1 MIFFFFVT
9 GGEEETFTPIMIQL
23 SFHAI
28 SKVSSCLRPTQTQSG
43 LADSADWPPAHPRHP
58 EEPVGAQTHLRKE
71 RVVEKWF
78 PALLLTFLRFS
89 ASQQKD
95 FPRSSKGLT
104 GGLIL
109 FLPSEPSGKPKEK
122 KKPFEWKQKSQ
133 LPDTREPVRWQALCY
148 RCDIPRTRVVK
159 GPEWV

>member
-1 MIFFFFVT
+1 MGQKKKKLVIFFFFVT
-9 GGEEETFTPIMIQL
+9 GGEEEIFTPIMIQL

-28 SKVSSCLRPTQTQSG
+28 SKVSSCLRPRQTQSG
-43 LADSADWPPAHPRHP
+43 LADFADWPPAHPRHP

-89 ASQQKD
+89 APQQRD

-122 KKPFEWKQKSQ
+122 QNPFE
-133 LPDTREPVRWQALCY
+133 
-148 RCDIPRTRVVK
+148 
-159 GPEWV
+159 